1 MSVAA
6 CGGGGNAPAPNQPA
20 GNQPSGNQPSG
31 NQPSG
36 NQPSGNQPSGNQP
49 SGTPPANPIVLR
61 VGYHEPANGAFDL
74 AFQDIAAQIEA
85 KTNGACKL
93 ELFPGELLGK
103 GADMVSMVV
112 NGVADIGWVVSAF
125 FPGQFP
131 ITEVS
136 NLPMMGIRDSRV
148 GAKSLW
154 DFSQVTPEIIEEWSY
169 GMHLLTFT
177 TSGYQFIST
186 ASKQVFV
193 PDDLK
198 GLKIRVAGS
207 IPSRFIEVVG
217 GSPVSLPKPDI
228 YEAMDKGV
236 IDGFSLDWLGSDSS
250 KLQEVTNYVMDM
262 PFLTVP
268 HGIIMNQAKWDALPD
283 DIKAVFDEVFGVN
296 ATQVFG
302 TAWDESD
309 APLSRDFAAMPGRTI
324 TSVTDAQ
331 AALWRD
337 SARPIWDEWIDAMD
351 AKGLDGQAMLDKF
364 LGFVEQNTKSIPK
377 AG

>member
-1 MSVAA
+1 MVVLLSVSVTA
-6 CGGGGNAPAPNQPA
+6 CGNNKAPAPA
-20 GNQPSGNQPSG
+20 TPS
-31 NQPSG
+31 
-36 NQPSGNQPSGNQP
+36 
-49 SGTPPANPIVLR
+49 ADPIVLR
-61 VGYHEPANGAFDL
+61 VGYHEPANGSFDK
-74 AFQDIAAQIEA
+74 AFQQIAAQIEE
-85 KTNGACKL
+85 KTNGACIL
-93 ELFPGELLGK
+93 ELYPGELLGK

-154 DFSQVTPEIIEEWSY
+154 DFCQITPELLDEWSME
-169 GMHLLTFT
+169 MHLLTFT

-186 ASKQVFV
+186 GSQKVVV

-198 GLKIRVAGS
+198 GMKIRVAGS
-207 IPSRFIEVVG
+207 IPSRFIEAVG

-236 IDGFSLDWLGSDSS
+236 IDGYSLDWLGLDSS

-283 DIKAVFDEVFGVN
+283 DIKAVFNEVFGVA

-302 TAWDESD
+302 AAWDNSD
-309 APLSRDFAAMPGRTI
+309 VPLSADFAAMPGREI
-324 TSVTDAQ
+324 VSVTDAQ

-337 SARPIWDEWIDAMD
+337 SARPIWDDWVNAMNER
-351 AKGLDGQAMLDKF
+351 GLDGQDMLDKF
-364 LGFVEQNTKSIPK
+364 LGFVEQNTKAIPK
-377 AG
+377 AS